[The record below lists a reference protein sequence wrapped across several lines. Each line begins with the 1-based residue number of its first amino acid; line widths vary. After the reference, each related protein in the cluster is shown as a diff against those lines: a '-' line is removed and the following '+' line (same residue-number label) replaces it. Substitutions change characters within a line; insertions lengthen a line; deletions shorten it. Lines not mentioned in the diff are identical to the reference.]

1 MENKVKEKRLEL
13 KLTQEELAKEA
24 GISRNV
30 IIQIENGHDLNL
42 TKSTMQSIAV
52 DSDKSH
58 PLNSKYNLDLSF
70 SRLKANKKPFGLWRF

>member
-42 TKSTMQSIAV
+42 TKSTM
-52 DSDKSH
+52 
-58 PLNSKYNLDLSF
+58 
-70 SRLKANKKPFGLWRF
+70 

>member
-42 TKSTMQSIAV
+42 TKSTMQSIA
-52 DSDKSH
+52 KA
-58 PLNSKYNLDLSF
+58 LNSTVTQFFSFNCKLKLTAINLIC
-70 SRLKANKKPFGLWRF
+70 

>member
-1 MENKVKEKRLEL
+1 MENKVKEKILEL

-42 TKSTMQSIAV
+42 TKSTMQSIA
-52 DSDKSH
+52 KA
-58 PLNSKYNLDLSF
+58 LNSTVTQIF
-70 SRLKANKKPFGLWRF
+70 FF

>member
-30 IIQIENGHDLNL
+30 IIQIENGRDLNL
-42 TKSTMQSIAV
+42 TKSTMQSIA
-52 DSDKSH
+52 KA
-58 PLNSKYNLDLSF
+58 LNSTVTQIF
-70 SRLKANKKPFGLWRF
+70 FF

>member
-30 IIQIENGHDLNL
+30 IIQI
-42 TKSTMQSIAV
+42 
-52 DSDKSH
+52 
-58 PLNSKYNLDLSF
+58 
-70 SRLKANKKPFGLWRF
+70 

>member
-42 TKSTMQSIAV
+42 TKSTMQSIA
-52 DSDKSH
+52 KA
-58 PLNSKYNLDLSF
+58 LNSTVTKLF
-70 SRLKANKKPFGLWRF
+70 FF

>member
-13 KLTQEELAKEA
+13 KLTQEKLAKEA

-42 TKSTMQSIAV
+42 TKSTMQSIA
-52 DSDKSH
+52 KA
-58 PLNSKYNLDLSF
+58 LNSTVTQIF
-70 SRLKANKKPFGLWRF
+70 FF

>member
-42 TKSTMQSIAV
+42 TKSTMQSIA
-52 DSDKSH
+52 KA
-58 PLNSKYNLDLSF
+58 LNSTVTKIF
-70 SRLKANKKPFGLWRF
+70 FF

>member
-30 IIQIENGHDLNL
+30 IIKIENGHDLNL
-42 TKSTMQSIAV
+42 MKSTMQSIA
-52 DSDKSH
+52 KA
-58 PLNSKYNLDLSF
+58 LNSTVTQIF
-70 SRLKANKKPFGLWRF
+70 FF